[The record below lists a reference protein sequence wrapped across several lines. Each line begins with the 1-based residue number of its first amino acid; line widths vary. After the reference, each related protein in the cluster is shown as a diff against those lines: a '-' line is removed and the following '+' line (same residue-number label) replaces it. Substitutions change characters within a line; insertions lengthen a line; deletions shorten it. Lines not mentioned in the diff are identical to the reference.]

1 MEVKIVN
8 EGILDEKEPTIYVQR
23 YIYPQRT
30 YQVHRK
36 PMSEDEEFILSDDAD
51 NTEHRL
57 WCISTLLTEPYEPD
71 DEFFEIVADI
81 YLDEEN
87 PPVVNPEECSNAD
100 PYGHVVYDAE
110 MHLYC
115 WEATFVGYD
124 DLETVAAS
132 TLQEAIEKGIAILDN
147 LIEAKL

>member
-30 YQVHRK
+30 YQIHRK

-100 PYGHVVYDAE
+100 YNGPRNLDTKRGENKIYSRHDEKTVYRR
-110 MHLYC
+110 
-115 WEATFVGYD
+115 F
-124 DLETVAAS
+124 
-132 TLQEAIEKGIAILDN
+132 
-147 LIEAKL
+147 